1 MKGKEKRQT
10 HTRRGP
16 HPPPPPSL
24 GARGP
29 PAWGRE
35 LLRQDWLQTRGEQ
48 LTCLMNNPFCR
59 SQEYLPSPQDFQELI
74 NTKCLS
80 GPLPVLRICFTLKA
94 RVGTNRRVWLYFVNT
109 PSEDEQKWPCRV
121 ESTRERGSPI
131 KKGHLHTT
139 QKAGHTPACTQPD
152 NKYTI
157 FIMIMYERVGTAKDK
172 NLIIS
177 SKKPLWCLQ

>member
-1 MKGKEKRQT
+1 MALIHSCLQAWGHE
-10 HTRRGP
+10 
-16 HPPPPPSL
+16 
-24 GARGP
+24 GP

-35 LLRQDWLQTRGEQ
+35 LLRQDWLQTQGGQ
-48 LTCLMNNPFCR
+48 LTCLMKQSILSVPKNT
-59 SQEYLPSPQDFQELI
+59 YLLPGDFQELI
-74 NTKCLS
+74 NAKCLS

-109 PSEDEQKWPCRV
+109 PSEDEQKRPCRV

-152 NKYTI
+152 NKYTA
-157 FIMIMYERVGTAKDK
+157 FIMILCERVGTAKDK